1 MIYAVKGLINSCICM
16 AFVLFSVGVNAQ
28 VSLIQNTIDKLESY
42 KNFSYRAVYKQK
54 DYTSDTL
61 IIQNKDIFSKAPEDK
76 TFGYLFSMETLV
88 KADKLNWIDLYN
100 GKNLIHIT
108 PGDSTYEINQIRAK
122 AMEGSLLSRLNWI
135 KSFLEKKPSKIV
147 KASDTTI
154 NAITCS
160 HLIVNTYDTIINK
173 EHYYTRIHVLI
184 DKLSGMPDCII
195 TKSRNTGIGDGITN
209 YYTENRYFDYKFN
222 QDSIDIASTT
232 IPKGLHLPIER
243 PILPL
248 LASGTVAPDW
258 TLYAADGKKMS
269 LTQMKGKVIL
279 LDFYFI
285 GCIPC
290 MQAIKPLNNLY
301 EKYRNQNVVIASIT
315 ERDSKKSVLAFE
327 KNYRIKYPG
336 YVNAADVVKSYHVN
350 AFPTF
355 YFIDKEGKIAKVI
368 DGYSDGFEGK
378 VTSIIDNLL
387 NK

>member
-1 MIYAVKGLINSCICM
+1 MIYAVKGFIKSCICI
-16 AFVLFSVGVNAQ
+16 AFVLFSVDVNAQ

-42 KNFSYRAVYKQK
+42 KNFSYQSVYKQK

-61 IIQNKDIFSKAPEDK
+61 VIQYKDIFSKAPEDK
-76 TFGYLFSMETLV
+76 TFGCLFSMETLV
-88 KADKLNWIDLYN
+88 TGNNSPWTDFYN
-100 GKNLIHIT
+100 GQNLIRIT
-108 PGDSTYEINQIRAK
+108 PADSTYELREIK
-122 AMEGSLLSRLNWI
+122 ASAIGGSLPGRLNWI
-135 KSFLEKKPSKIV
+135 KSFSEKKPSKIV

-173 EHYYTRIHVLI
+173 EHYYTRMHVFI
-184 DKLSGMPDCII
+184 DKLSGVPNSII
-195 TKSRNTGIGDGITN
+195 TQSRNTSTGDGITN
-209 YYTENRYFDYKFN
+209 FYSENRYFDYKFN
-222 QDSIDIASTT
+222 QDNNDIASMT
-232 IPKGLHLPIER
+232 IPKGFHPPKER
-243 PILPL
+243 PTLPL
-248 LASGTVAPDW
+248 LSSRTVAPDW

-269 LTQMKGKVIL
+269 LTQMKGKGVL

-327 KNYRIKYPG
+327 KNYHIKYPG

-355 YFIDKEGKIAKVI
+355 YFIDKEGKIANVI